1 MFKKDLELEDV
12 YESLVYHDGT
22 LSDYQFVI
30 EQMSYNDLSEEI
42 FEFIQN
48 EYPDN
53 DVIWDLTVI
62 IFDYLEE
69 NYENNFQII
78 GSTYNQTPE
87 DIETCWNIF
96 TETTGNKNIQY
107 FYDNFENFDFY
118 PNISKEE
125 FIDMIVNEY
134 NFFGENIPQRV
145 LHYLDYEKIWD
156 ELKSDYLDCEFG
168 VMRRE

>member
-1 MFKKDLELEDV
+1 MTT
-12 YESLVYHDGT
+12 H
-22 LSDYQFVI
+22 
-30 EQMSYNDLSEEI
+30 
-42 FEFIQN
+42 
-48 EYPDN
+48 
-53 DVIWDLTVI
+53 
-62 IFDYLEE
+62 FDYLEE